1 MNWLSLF
8 IVLLIIEFMTIN
20 LVTVW
25 FAIGALFACVAS
37 FITNN
42 MVIQTCVFFTV
53 SIASLIITRPIAKK
67 YLSTKKVKMNYDKAI
82 GMIGIVTKEI
92 KPLENGEVK
101 VDGKYWTAKS
111 DEIIEVGSKVEILSI
126 EGVKLIVKKEDLK

>member
-8 IVLLIIEFMTIN
+8 IVLLVIEFMTVN
-20 LVTVW
+20 LVTIW
-25 FAIGALFACVAS
+25 FAIGALFACVTT
-37 FITNN
+37 FITDSLI
-42 MVIQTCVFFTV
+42 IQTCVFFIV
-53 SIASLIITRPIAKK
+53 SVASLIITRPIVKK
-67 YLSTKKVKMNYDKAI
+67 YLSSKRVKINYDKVI
-82 GMIGIVTKEI
+82 GMIGIVTKDI

-111 DEIIEVGSKVEILSI
+111 DEEIKEGSKVEILSI

>member
-8 IVLLIIEFMTIN
+8 IVLLVVEFMTVN
-20 LVTVW
+20 LVTIW
-25 FAIGALFACVAS
+25 FAIGALFACVTT
-37 FITNN
+37 FITDSLI
-42 MVIQTCVFFTV
+42 IQTCVFFIV
-53 SIASLIITRPIAKK
+53 SVASLIITRPIVKK
-67 YLSTKKVKMNYDKAI
+67 YLSSKRVKINYDKVI
-82 GMIGIVTKEI
+82 GMIGIVTKDI

-111 DEIIEVGSKVEILSI
+111 DEEIKEGSKVEILSI